1 MPRNKRLQKLI
12 MTRVEL
18 TIEGLSLRG
27 WGRAKLIDENKP
39 IGVEVRNAL
48 PGDVVLAEIRR
59 IEKNALEAEVVSF
72 IKYGYPRIEPK
83 CPHTGSRCDKDTG
96 CGGCTLQSI
105 SYETQLLLKGEILRR
120 ALAKNRVLAEVKPV
134 LGCES
139 QWYYRNK
146 MELTFGPDGGDEL
159 GVGLHPAGFQH
170 EIIQLNHCWTLSPLI
185 PELCRKTTAWA
196 KGLGLAYYVFR
207 KNSGFLRNLTLRE
220 GKRTGQKMVILTTDG
235 EETLSVSEGRT
246 MTAREVLD
254 HYAKNVIGTLSE
266 RVDSLYWTQIVT
278 EKGKPTKV
286 IDTLIEGESVLCE
299 IMHVPDEAH
308 ALQFEVLPHAFFQP
322 NSLQA
327 EKLYDVVLNQA
338 EPYMQADTPVLD
350 LYCGTGTIA
359 LSFARHGHRAIAVDI
374 EKQAIEN
381 AKANA
386 AYNGLSDLVEFHA
399 GDTAEIL
406 KALLD
411 QDANFSDYML
421 VIDPPRRGLLPPA
434 YKQILRLGLKTI
446 VYVSCNP
453 ETLAE
458 NLKDFVND
466 GYEIVSIQP
475 VDMLPQTAHLET
487 VVTLHKM

>member
-1 MPRNKRLQKLI
+1 MPRDKRLHKLI

-27 WGRAKLIDENKP
+27 WGQSKLADGNKT

-72 IKYGYPRIEPK
+72 IKYGYPRIQPK
-83 CPHTGSRCDKDTG
+83 CPHTGCRCDKDTG

-105 SYETQLLLKGEILRR
+105 SYETQLELKHAILKRF
-120 ALAKNRVLAEVKPV
+120 LEKYGVKAEPNPV
-134 LGCES
+134 LGCQS

-159 GVGLHPAGFQH
+159 GVGLHPAGFQY
-170 EIIQLNHCWTLSPLI
+170 EIIQLRHCETLSPLI
-185 PELCRKTTAWA
+185 PELCVKTMEWA
-196 KGLGLAYYVFR
+196 KKLGVTYYVFR

-220 GKRTGQKMVILTTDG
+220 GKRTGKTMVILTTDG
-235 EETLSVSEGRT
+235 ESELTVADGRT
-246 MTAREVLD
+246 LTAREIIDDYAQKVLGSMSQ
-254 HYAKNVIGTLSE
+254 AI
-266 RVDSLYWTQIVT
+266 DSFYWTCIVT
-278 EKGKPTKV
+278 EKGHQTT
-286 IDTLIEGESVLCE
+286 ISDELIFGESVLKE
-299 IMHVPDEAH
+299 IMHVPDADH

-322 NSLQA
+322 NTLQA
-327 EKLYDVVLNQA
+327 ERLYDIVRRQA
-338 EPYMQADTPVLD
+338 EPYMTPETPVLD

-359 LSFARHGHRAIAVDI
+359 LSFARHGHKAIAVDI

-381 AKANA
+381 ARANA
-386 AYNGLSDLVEFHA
+386 DFNGLTDKVEFYA
-399 GDTAEIL
+399 GDTAETL
-406 KALLD
+406 KTLLD
-411 QDANFSDYML
+411 NDANFSNYLL

-446 VYVSCNP
+446 IYVSCNP
-453 ETLAE
+453 QTLAE
-458 NLKDFVND
+458 NLADFKRD
-466 GYEIVSIQP
+466 GYEIINIQP

-487 VVTLHKM
+487 VVTLHRP